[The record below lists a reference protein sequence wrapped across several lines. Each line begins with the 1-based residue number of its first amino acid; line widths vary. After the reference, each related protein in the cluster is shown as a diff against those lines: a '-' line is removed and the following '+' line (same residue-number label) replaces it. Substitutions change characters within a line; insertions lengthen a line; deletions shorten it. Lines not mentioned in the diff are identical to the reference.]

1 MRRDAEHMGRR
12 ACGGRAR
19 VLCVAATLSL
29 LAGLSPAQDDDVP
42 LPPRID
48 ARGTV
53 LRPLAAPT
61 PPLELPTARGRPP
74 NAARLA
80 PLPDERGDAPGDGP
94 EEIIVIGGWRL
105 PDLGSGWREKQE
117 EQMRSGRARATLL
130 PLYDPTKPPARSDG
144 LWLSREAQRV
154 GYIEVFRFRFGRRSD
169 E

>member
-1 MRRDAEHMGRR
+1 MLRGAGTISRRNALRG
-12 ACGGRAR
+12 
-19 VLCVAATLSL
+19 LAA
-29 LAGLSPAQDDDVP
+29 AGLSTTITPAIKASAQGAPAVVGKTK
-42 LPPRID
+42 I
-48 ARGTV
+48 TV
-53 LRPLAAPT
+53 TGYYRT
-61 PPLELPTARGRPP
+61 PP
-74 NAARLA
+74 
-80 PLPDERGDAPGDGP
+80 GDAP